1 MRQSNKWR
9 EDGRKGGTK
18 RTTGRREEGEAVSR
32 DVECN
37 FRRIISL
44 KNPGAALWEV
54 TVCVCVCDEWT
65 GDQKEK

>member
-54 TVCVCVCDEWT
+54 TVCV
-65 GDQKEK
+65 